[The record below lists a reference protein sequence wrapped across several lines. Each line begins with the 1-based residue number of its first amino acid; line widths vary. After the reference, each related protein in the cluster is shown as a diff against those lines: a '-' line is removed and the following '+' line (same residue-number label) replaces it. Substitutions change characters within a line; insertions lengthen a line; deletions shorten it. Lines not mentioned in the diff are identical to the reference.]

1 MVSCVCRGL
10 CACALTVVVLVARLA
25 EADGERRAKTEK
37 RKVNLNNMST
47 TTSHLKTTQDK
58 DLSRIGIARI
68 ARLHMSFG
76 FFGGFALF
84 LRSHRT
90 VRSGSGSGAAAE
102 PEAGEGSQAR
112 GARGIAPRPT
122 SAADLQLH
130 LRSHTGAARAPS
142 AARRRGPAPFD
153 SEPRTRTA
161 HT

>member
-1 MVSCVCRGL
+1 
-10 CACALTVVVLVARLA
+10 
-25 EADGERRAKTEK
+25 
-37 RKVNLNNMST
+37 
-47 TTSHLKTTQDK
+47 
-58 DLSRIGIARI
+58 
-68 ARLHMSFG
+68 MSFG

-102 PEAGEGSQAR
+102 PEAGEGSEAR
-112 GARGIAPRPT
+112 GARGIAPRLT

-130 LRSHTGAARAPS
+130 LRSHTGVARAPS

-153 SEPRTRTA
+153 SERRTRTA